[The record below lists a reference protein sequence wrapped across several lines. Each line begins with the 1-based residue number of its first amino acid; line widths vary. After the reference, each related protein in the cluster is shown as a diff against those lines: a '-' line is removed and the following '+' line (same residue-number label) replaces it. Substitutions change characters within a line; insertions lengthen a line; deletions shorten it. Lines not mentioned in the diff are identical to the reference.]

1 MKKVSVELPRSA
13 VLWTFHNIQMQV
25 PTELLRSSS
34 SKDTFPRQPK
44 SVGRTAKVRSFTV
57 ITFSP
62 AGKMSVE
69 LPRSSS
75 SVGLKKCV
83 RRTAKVRSSMGTTF
97 QTTEKC
103 P

>member
-13 VLWTFHNIQMQV
+13 VLWTFHNVQMQV

-34 SKDTFPRQPK
+34 STDTFPGQPK